1 MSDKKARAKP
11 IVFKKKLADKLLRQ
25 YPAVG
30 KMMSKED
37 VLDLAKKG
45 SSKTENFEGI
55 KEIKE
60 VKKFNLLRKKG
71 KKIFKV

>member
-1 MSDKKARAKP
+1 MTKKQEQNLL
-11 IVFKKKLADKLLRQ
+11 FLKKKLADKLLRQ

-71 KKIFKV
+71 KKIFNV